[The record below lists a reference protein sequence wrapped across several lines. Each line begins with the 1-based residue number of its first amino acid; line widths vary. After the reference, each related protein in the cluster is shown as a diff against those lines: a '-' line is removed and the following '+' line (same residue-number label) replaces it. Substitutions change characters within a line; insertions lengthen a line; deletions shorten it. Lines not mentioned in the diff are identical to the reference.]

1 MTNRY
6 DKALMIFIVISAFVL
21 YASLEWF
28 VRASTS
34 DQVVAVVR
42 FRDREVL
49 RVDLSV
55 DGDYVV
61 DGTLGPV
68 YIEVRDRRIRVE
80 RETSPNNICS
90 IQGWVE
96 FANIPIVC
104 LPNDIVILIENAA
117 PNPNDEDVIIQ

>member
-6 DKALMIFIVISAFVL
+6 DKALMMFIVISALML

-61 DGTLGPV
+61 EGTLGPV